1 MWGVGGLQVHE
12 IRSRSLLYME
22 VVEVVE
28 VVCWIFS
35 KKQIFVLRTRFSRL
49 I

>member
-12 IRSRSLLYME
+12 IRSRSLLYMG

-35 KKQIFVLRTRFSRL
+35 KKIFVLRTRFSRL